1 MTTRLTK
8 AQQRQSPRKCASW
21 IDFVV
26 WNYEKLQVN
35 TFQSVVP
42 QWNTSITKNKINLLI
57 FYLLDSTFAVQ
68 KLWSYVPFR
77 IRRSYVYFKFDEYFP
92 TDQLWSILTETSSA
106 WVTSLLHRSINWSSS
121 PRLLPLVNHR
131 MWLDDYLK
139 KHPSFPPQPGWLI
152 QYGCHSITVGWPKKI
167 PFFLQSLNHSSSSPP
182 CS

>member
-1 MTTRLTK
+1 MCVLNWFCRLKRWEIAGEHVWERCPSTK
-8 AQQRQSPRKCASW
+8 HGYLKKQQQP
-21 IDFVV
+21 
-26 WNYEKLQVN
+26 
-35 TFQSVVP
+35 
-42 QWNTSITKNKINLLI
+42 
-57 FYLLDSTFAVQ
+57 YLLESTFAVQ

-92 TDQLWSILTETSSA
+92 ADQLWSVLTETSSV

-131 MWLDDYLK
+131 MWLDNYLK

-152 QYGCHSITVGWPKKI
+152 QYGCHSITVGWLKNI
-167 PFFLQSLNHSSSSPP
+167 PFFIQSLNHCSSSPP